1 MVTGSIYERKG
12 IYYAIVSYYVDGR
25 RKQKSVSTGLS
36 VKGNKRRALEFL
48 ENLKRTYETKE
59 SMENMDGS
67 RLLMTDYMDEWL
79 KIIKPLVE
87 RATYKSYDNMVSA
100 RIRPHF
106 EKLNLL
112 LTEVEP
118 KHIKMLYDEIL
129 EQGYTTNTVIH
140 YHAVLH
146 QALAYAVKNDY
157 ILSNPADRVKRPKK
171 NKHIS
176 SFYTKDE
183 ILTLLDIAKDDPI
196 YIPIVLSTYY
206 GFRRSETLGMRW
218 SAIDF
223 ENKTITVN
231 HKVTELTENGK
242 TIVYAEDKLKT
253 KSSYRTLPLIP
264 VVEEKLLEHKAKLE
278 RNQKLFGNSYCK
290 EYMDYVCVDEMGK
303 LFRPNF
309 ISDHFGWLL
318 KKYGLKKITFKELRH
333 SCASL
338 LLANGV
344 PLKHIQEWLGHSDFT
359 TTANIYAH
367 LDYKSKITSAQ
378 AMEAGLALPEGGDFS
393 SRWSSI
399 SAGENS

>member
-25 RKQKSVSTGLS
+25 RKQKSVSTGLP

-79 KIIKPLVE
+79 KIVKPLVE

-176 SFYTKDE
+176 SFYTKEE

-196 YIPIVLSTYY
+196 YIPIVLSAYY

-278 RNQKLFGNSYCK
+278 RNQKLFGNYYFK
-290 EYMDYVCVDEMGK
+290 EFMDYVCVDEMGK

-309 ISDHFGWLL
+309 VSDHFGWLL
-318 KKYGLKKITFKELRH
+318 KKYGLKKLTFKELRH
-333 SCASL
+333 SCASML
-338 LLANGV
+338 VAEGI
-344 PLKHIQEWLGHSDFT
+344 PMKSIQEWLGHSNFS
-359 TTANIYAH
+359 TTADIYSH
-367 LDYKSKITSAQ
+367 IDYHAKQQSAAAIGNALQSKK
-378 AMEAGLALPEGGDFS
+378 D
-393 SRWSSI
+393 
-399 SAGENS
+399 

>member
-25 RKQKSVSTGLS
+25 RKQKSVSTGLP

-79 KIIKPLVE
+79 KIVKPLVE

-176 SFYTKDE
+176 SFYTKEE

-196 YIPIVLSTYY
+196 YIPIVLSSYY

-264 VVEEKLLEHKAKLE
+264 VVEEKQLEHKAKLE
-278 RNQKLFGNSYCK
+278 RNQKLFGNNYCK

-309 ISDHFGWLL
+309 VSDHFGWLL
-318 KKYGLKKITFKELRH
+318 KKYGLKKLTFKELRH
-333 SCASL
+333 SCASML
-338 LLANGV
+338 VAEGI
-344 PLKHIQEWLGHSDFT
+344 PMKSIQEWLGHSNFS
-359 TTANIYAH
+359 TTADIYSH
-367 LDYKSKITSAQ
+367 IDYHAKQQSAAAIGNALQSKK
-378 AMEAGLALPEGGDFS
+378 D
-393 SRWSSI
+393 
-399 SAGENS
+399 

>member
-25 RKQKSVSTGLS
+25 RKQKSVSTGLP

-79 KIIKPLVE
+79 KIVKPLVE

-176 SFYTKDE
+176 SFYTKEE

-196 YIPIVLSTYY
+196 YIPIVLSSYY

-278 RNQKLFGNSYCK
+278 RNQKLFGNSYCR

-309 ISDHFGWLL
+309 VSDHFGWLL
-318 KKYGLKKITFKELRH
+318 KKYGLKKLTFKELRH
-333 SCASL
+333 SCASML
-338 LLANGV
+338 VAEGI
-344 PLKHIQEWLGHSDFT
+344 PMKSIQEWLGHSNFS
-359 TTANIYAH
+359 TTADIYSH
-367 LDYKSKITSAQ
+367 IDYHAKQQSAAAIGNALQSKK
-378 AMEAGLALPEGGDFS
+378 D
-393 SRWSSI
+393 
-399 SAGENS
+399 

>member
-25 RKQKSVSTGLS
+25 RKQKSVSTGLP

-79 KIIKPLVE
+79 KIVKPLVE

-157 ILSNPADRVKRPKK
+157 ILSNPSDRVKRPKK

-176 SFYTKDE
+176 SFYTKEE

-196 YIPIVLSTYY
+196 YIPIVLSAYY

-278 RNQKLFGNSYCK
+278 RNQKLFGNNYCK

-309 ISDHFGWLL
+309 VSDHFGWLL
-318 KKYGLKKITFKELRH
+318 KKYGLKKLTFKELRH
-333 SCASL
+333 SCASML
-338 LLANGV
+338 VAEGI
-344 PLKHIQEWLGHSDFT
+344 PMKSIQEWLGHSNFS
-359 TTANIYAH
+359 TTADIYSH
-367 LDYKSKITSAQ
+367 IDYHAKQQSAAAIGNALQSKK
-378 AMEAGLALPEGGDFS
+378 D
-393 SRWSSI
+393 
-399 SAGENS
+399 

>member
-25 RKQKSVSTGLS
+25 RKQKSVSTGLP

-79 KIIKPLVE
+79 KIVKPLVE

-176 SFYTKDE
+176 SFYTKEE

-196 YIPIVLSTYY
+196 YIPIVLSAYY

-223 ENKTITVN
+223 ENKTITIN

-309 ISDHFGWLL
+309 VSDHFGWLL

-333 SCASL
+333 SCASML
-338 LLANGV
+338 VAEGI
-344 PLKHIQEWLGHSDFT
+344 PMKSIQEWLGHSNFS
-359 TTANIYAH
+359 TTADIYSH
-367 LDYKSKITSAQ
+367 IDYHAKQQSAAAIGNALQSKK
-378 AMEAGLALPEGGDFS
+378 D
-393 SRWSSI
+393 
-399 SAGENS
+399 

>member
-25 RKQKSVSTGLS
+25 RKQKSVSTGLP

-79 KIIKPLVE
+79 KIVKPLVE

-176 SFYTKDE
+176 SFYTKEE

-196 YIPIVLSTYY
+196 YIPIVLSAYY

-309 ISDHFGWLL
+309 VSDHFGWLL
-318 KKYGLKKITFKELRH
+318 KKYGLKKLTFKELRH
-333 SCASL
+333 SCASML
-338 LLANGV
+338 VAEGI
-344 PLKHIQEWLGHSDFT
+344 PMKSIQEWLGHSNFS
-359 TTANIYAH
+359 TTADIYSH
-367 LDYKSKITSAQ
+367 IDYHAKQQSATAIGNALQSKK
-378 AMEAGLALPEGGDFS
+378 D
-393 SRWSSI
+393 
-399 SAGENS
+399 

>member
-25 RKQKSVSTGLS
+25 RKQKSVSTGLP

-59 SMENMDGS
+59 SMKNMDGS

-79 KIIKPLVE
+79 KIVKPLVE

-176 SFYTKDE
+176 SFYTKEE

-196 YIPIVLSTYY
+196 YIPIVLSAYY

-290 EYMDYVCVDEMGK
+290 EYIDYVCVDEMGK

-309 ISDHFGWLL
+309 VSDHFGWLL
-318 KKYGLKKITFKELRH
+318 KKYGLKKLTFKELRH
-333 SCASL
+333 SCASML
-338 LLANGV
+338 VAEGI
-344 PLKHIQEWLGHSDFT
+344 PMKSIQEWLGHSNFS
-359 TTANIYAH
+359 TTADIYSH
-367 LDYKSKITSAQ
+367 IDYHAKQQSAAAIGNALQSKK
-378 AMEAGLALPEGGDFS
+378 D
-393 SRWSSI
+393 
-399 SAGENS
+399 

>member
-25 RKQKSVSTGLS
+25 RKQKSVSTGLP

-79 KIIKPLVE
+79 KIVKPLVE

-176 SFYTKDE
+176 SFYTKEE

-196 YIPIVLSTYY
+196 YIPIVLSSYY

-242 TIVYAEDKLKT
+242 TLVYAEDKLKT

-290 EYMDYVCVDEMGK
+290 EYMDYVCVDEIGK

-309 ISDHFGWLL
+309 VSDHFGWLL
-318 KKYGLKKITFKELRH
+318 KKYGLKKLTFKELRH
-333 SCASL
+333 SCASML
-338 LLANGV
+338 VAEGI
-344 PLKHIQEWLGHSDFT
+344 PMKSIQEWLGHSNFS
-359 TTANIYAH
+359 TTADIYSH
-367 LDYKSKITSAQ
+367 IDYHAKQQSAADIGNALQSKK
-378 AMEAGLALPEGGDFS
+378 D
-393 SRWSSI
+393 
-399 SAGENS
+399 

>member
-25 RKQKSVSTGLS
+25 RKQKSVSTGLP

-59 SMENMDGS
+59 SMENMDGC

-79 KIIKPLVE
+79 KIVKPLVE

-176 SFYTKDE
+176 SFYTKEE

-196 YIPIVLSTYY
+196 YIPIVLSAYY

-278 RNQKLFGNSYCK
+278 RNQKLFGNGYCK

-309 ISDHFGWLL
+309 VSDHFGWLL
-318 KKYGLKKITFKELRH
+318 KKYGLKKLTFKELRH
-333 SCASL
+333 SCASML
-338 LLANGV
+338 VAEGI
-344 PLKHIQEWLGHSDFT
+344 PMKSIQEWLGHSNFS
-359 TTANIYAH
+359 TTADIYSH
-367 LDYKSKITSAQ
+367 IDYHAKQQSAAAIGNALQSKK
-378 AMEAGLALPEGGDFS
+378 D
-393 SRWSSI
+393 
-399 SAGENS
+399 

>member
-1 MVTGSIYERKG
+1 MISKERRDFMVTGSIYERKG

-25 RKQKSVSTGLS
+25 RKQKSVSTGLP

-79 KIIKPLVE
+79 KIVKPLVE

-176 SFYTKDE
+176 SFYTKEE

-196 YIPIVLSTYY
+196 YIPIVLSAYY

-309 ISDHFGWLL
+309 VSDHFGWLL
-318 KKYGLKKITFKELRH
+318 KKYGLKKLTFKELRH
-333 SCASL
+333 SCASML
-338 LLANGV
+338 VAEGI
-344 PLKHIQEWLGHSDFT
+344 PMKSIQEWLGHSNFS
-359 TTANIYAH
+359 TTADIYSH
-367 LDYKSKITSAQ
+367 IDYHAKQQSAAAIGNALQSKK
-378 AMEAGLALPEGGDFS
+378 D
-393 SRWSSI
+393 
-399 SAGENS
+399 

>member
-25 RKQKSVSTGLS
+25 RKQKSVSTGLP

-79 KIIKPLVE
+79 KIVKPLVE

-176 SFYTKDE
+176 SFYTKEE

-309 ISDHFGWLL
+309 VSDHFGWLL
-318 KKYGLKKITFKELRH
+318 KKYGLKKLTFKELRH
-333 SCASL
+333 SCASML
-338 LLANGV
+338 VAEGI
-344 PLKHIQEWLGHSDFT
+344 PMKSIQEWLGHSNFS
-359 TTANIYAH
+359 TTADIYSH
-367 LDYKSKITSAQ
+367 IDYHAKQQSA
-378 AMEAGLALPEGGDFS
+378 AG
-393 SRWSSI
+393 
-399 SAGENS
+399 

>member
-25 RKQKSVSTGLS
+25 RKQKSVNTGLP

-79 KIIKPLVE
+79 KIVKPLVE

-176 SFYTKDE
+176 SFYTKEE

-196 YIPIVLSTYY
+196 YIPIVLSAYY

-309 ISDHFGWLL
+309 VSDHFGWLL
-318 KKYGLKKITFKELRH
+318 KKYGLKKLTFKELRH
-333 SCASL
+333 SCASML
-338 LLANGV
+338 VAEGI
-344 PLKHIQEWLGHSDFT
+344 PMKSIQEWLGHSNFS
-359 TTANIYAH
+359 TTADIYSH
-367 LDYKSKITSAQ
+367 IDYHAKQQSAAAIGNALQSKK
-378 AMEAGLALPEGGDFS
+378 D
-393 SRWSSI
+393 
-399 SAGENS
+399 

>member
-25 RKQKSVSTGLS
+25 RKQKSVSTGLP

-48 ENLKRTYETKE
+48 ENLKRIYETKE

-79 KIIKPLVE
+79 KIVKPLVE

-176 SFYTKDE
+176 SFYTKEE

-196 YIPIVLSTYY
+196 YIPIVLSAYY

-309 ISDHFGWLL
+309 VSDHFGWLL
-318 KKYGLKKITFKELRH
+318 KKYGLKKLTFKELRH
-333 SCASL
+333 SCASML
-338 LLANGV
+338 VAEGI
-344 PLKHIQEWLGHSDFT
+344 PMKSIQEWLGHSNFS
-359 TTANIYAH
+359 TTADIYSH
-367 LDYKSKITSAQ
+367 IDYHAKQQSAAAIGNALQSKK
-378 AMEAGLALPEGGDFS
+378 D
-393 SRWSSI
+393 
-399 SAGENS
+399 

>member
-25 RKQKSVSTGLS
+25 RKQKSVSTGLP

-79 KIIKPLVE
+79 KIVKPLVE

-176 SFYTKDE
+176 SFYTKEE

-196 YIPIVLSTYY
+196 YIPIVLSAYY

-309 ISDHFGWLL
+309 VSDHFGWLL
-318 KKYGLKKITFKELRH
+318 KKYGMKKLTFKELRH
-333 SCASL
+333 SCASML
-338 LLANGV
+338 VAEGI
-344 PLKHIQEWLGHSDFT
+344 PMKSIQEWLGHSNFS
-359 TTANIYAH
+359 TTADIYSH
-367 LDYKSKITSAQ
+367 IDYHAKQQSATAIGNALQSKK
-378 AMEAGLALPEGGDFS
+378 D
-393 SRWSSI
+393 
-399 SAGENS
+399 

>member
-25 RKQKSVSTGLS
+25 RKQKSVSTGLP

-79 KIIKPLVE
+79 KIVKPLVE

-157 ILSNPADRVKRPKK
+157 ILSNPADRVKHPKK

-176 SFYTKDE
+176 SFYTKEE

-196 YIPIVLSTYY
+196 YIPIVLSAYY

-290 EYMDYVCVDEMGK
+290 EYIDYVCVDEMGK

-309 ISDHFGWLL
+309 VSDHFGWLL
-318 KKYGLKKITFKELRH
+318 KKYGLKKLTFKELRH
-333 SCASL
+333 SCASML
-338 LLANGV
+338 VAEGI
-344 PLKHIQEWLGHSDFT
+344 PMKSIQEWLGHSNFS
-359 TTANIYAH
+359 TTADIYSH
-367 LDYKSKITSAQ
+367 IDYHAKQQSAAAIGNALQSKK
-378 AMEAGLALPEGGDFS
+378 D
-393 SRWSSI
+393 
-399 SAGENS
+399 

>member
-25 RKQKSVSTGLS
+25 RKQKSVSTGLP

-79 KIIKPLVE
+79 KIVKPLVE

-176 SFYTKDE
+176 SFYTKEE

-196 YIPIVLSTYY
+196 YIPIVLSAYY

-318 KKYGLKKITFKELRH
+318 KKYGLKKLTFKELRH
-333 SCASL
+333 SCASML
-338 LLANGV
+338 VAEGI
-344 PLKHIQEWLGHSDFT
+344 PMKSIQEWLGHSNFS
-359 TTANIYAH
+359 TTADIYSH
-367 LDYKSKITSAQ
+367 IDYHAKQQSAAAIGNALQSKK
-378 AMEAGLALPEGGDFS
+378 D
-393 SRWSSI
+393 
-399 SAGENS
+399 

>member
-25 RKQKSVSTGLS
+25 RKQKSVSTGLP

-59 SMENMDGS
+59 YMEKMDGS

-79 KIIKPLVE
+79 KIVKPLVE

-176 SFYTKDE
+176 SFYTKEE

-196 YIPIVLSTYY
+196 YIPIVLSAYY

-309 ISDHFGWLL
+309 VSDHFGWLL
-318 KKYGLKKITFKELRH
+318 KKYGLKKLTFKELRH
-333 SCASL
+333 SCASML
-338 LLANGV
+338 VAEGI
-344 PLKHIQEWLGHSDFT
+344 PMKSIQEWLGHSNFS
-359 TTANIYAH
+359 TTADIYSH
-367 LDYKSKITSAQ
+367 IDYHAKQQSAAAIGNALQSKK
-378 AMEAGLALPEGGDFS
+378 D
-393 SRWSSI
+393 
-399 SAGENS
+399 

>member
-25 RKQKSVSTGLS
+25 RKQKSVSTGLP

-79 KIIKPLVE
+79 KIVKPLVE

-118 KHIKMLYDEIL
+118 KHIKMLYDEIW

-176 SFYTKDE
+176 SFYTKEE

-196 YIPIVLSTYY
+196 YIPIVLSAYY

-309 ISDHFGWLL
+309 VSDHFGWLL
-318 KKYGLKKITFKELRH
+318 KKYGLKKLTFKELRH
-333 SCASL
+333 SYASML
-338 LLANGV
+338 VAEGI
-344 PLKHIQEWLGHSDFT
+344 PMKSIQEWLGHSNFS
-359 TTANIYAH
+359 TTADIYSH
-367 LDYKSKITSAQ
+367 IDYHAKQQSAAAIGNALQSKK
-378 AMEAGLALPEGGDFS
+378 D
-393 SRWSSI
+393 
-399 SAGENS
+399 

>member
-25 RKQKSVSTGLS
+25 RKQKSVSTGLP

-67 RLLMTDYMDEWL
+67 RLLMTNYMDEWL
-79 KIIKPLVE
+79 KIVKPLVE

-129 EQGYTTNTVIH
+129 KQGYTTNTVIH

-176 SFYTKDE
+176 SFYTKEE

-196 YIPIVLSTYY
+196 YIPIVLSAYY

-278 RNQKLFGNSYCK
+278 RNQKLFGNNYCK
-290 EYMDYVCVDEMGK
+290 EYMDYVCIDEMSK

-309 ISDHFGWLL
+309 VSDHFGWLL
-318 KKYGLKKITFKELRH
+318 KKYGLKKLTFKELRH
-333 SCASL
+333 SCASML
-338 LLANGV
+338 VAEGI
-344 PLKHIQEWLGHSDFT
+344 PMKSIQEWLGHSNFS
-359 TTANIYAH
+359 TTADIYSH
-367 LDYKSKITSAQ
+367 IDYHAKQQSAAAIGNALQSKK
-378 AMEAGLALPEGGDFS
+378 D
-393 SRWSSI
+393 
-399 SAGENS
+399 

>member
-25 RKQKSVSTGLS
+25 RKQKSVSTGLP

-79 KIIKPLVE
+79 KIVKPLVE

-176 SFYTKDE
+176 SFYTKEE

-196 YIPIVLSTYY
+196 YIPIILSAYY

-309 ISDHFGWLL
+309 VSDHFGWLL
-318 KKYGLKKITFKELRH
+318 KKYGLKKLTFKELRH
-333 SCASL
+333 SCASML
-338 LLANGV
+338 VAEGI
-344 PLKHIQEWLGHSDFT
+344 PMKSIQEWLGHSNFS
-359 TTANIYAH
+359 TTADIYSH
-367 LDYKSKITSAQ
+367 IDYHAKQQSATAIGNALQSKK
-378 AMEAGLALPEGGDFS
+378 D
-393 SRWSSI
+393 
-399 SAGENS
+399 

>member
-25 RKQKSVSTGLS
+25 RKQKSVSTGLP

-79 KIIKPLVE
+79 KIVKPLVE

-176 SFYTKDE
+176 SFYTKEE

-196 YIPIVLSTYY
+196 YIPIVLSAYY

-309 ISDHFGWLL
+309 VSDHFGWLL
-318 KKYGLKKITFKELRH
+318 KKYGLKKLTFKELRH
-333 SCASL
+333 SCASML
-338 LLANGV
+338 VAEGI
-344 PLKHIQEWLGHSDFT
+344 PMKSIQEWLGHSNFS
-359 TTANIYAH
+359 TTADIYSH
-367 LDYKSKITSAQ
+367 IDYHTKQQSAAAIGNVLQSKK
-378 AMEAGLALPEGGDFS
+378 D
-393 SRWSSI
+393 
-399 SAGENS
+399 